1 MRAALPSL
9 GLILV
14 ACLDLVS
21 AAALNQRAN
30 PSSQVSSCHNILN
43 TSQLC
48 DATASFFGKLPTVEG
63 RRGQSIALSECADI
77 GRIRRRTGD
86 HVYKVRRRSSRGE
99 GQSRLD
105 CLRLGQSGCAGDHWI
120 RPFDDLRRL
129 YSGYD

>member
-1 MRAALPSL
+1 MRRCYRLRL
-9 GLILV
+9 GLQRFRSAV
-14 ACLDLVS
+14 EGQKTCFCDDLCCE
-21 AAALNQRAN
+21 L
-30 PSSQVSSCHNILN
+30 LN